1 MTIKKVNEYLR
12 IAKKTAYRLVADS
25 RTPGCKVSGIW
36 YLRQSRTDVW
46 TDLQLGKD
54 KGVVQ

>member
-1 MTIKKVNEYLR
+1 MTIKKVNEYLK
-12 IAKKTAYRLVADS
+12 ITKKTAYRLVADS

-46 TDLQLGKD
+46 TDLQSGED